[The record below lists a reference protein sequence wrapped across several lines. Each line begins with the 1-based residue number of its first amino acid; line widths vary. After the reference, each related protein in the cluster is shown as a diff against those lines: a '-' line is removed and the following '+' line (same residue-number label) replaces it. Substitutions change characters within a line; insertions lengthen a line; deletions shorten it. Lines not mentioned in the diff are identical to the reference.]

1 MERWMHLREAA
12 EQTPFEK
19 EALAKACRRTVAVE
33 GEAPPLRASKDLNGR
48 WVVKASDLQAWMEE
62 QLS

>member
-1 MERWMHLREAA
+1 MERYMHLDQAA
-12 EQTPFEK
+12 ALTPFK
-19 EALAKACRRTVAVE
+19 EQQLARCCRKTVAVE

-48 WVVKASDLQAWMEE
+48 WVVKASDLEAWMEA